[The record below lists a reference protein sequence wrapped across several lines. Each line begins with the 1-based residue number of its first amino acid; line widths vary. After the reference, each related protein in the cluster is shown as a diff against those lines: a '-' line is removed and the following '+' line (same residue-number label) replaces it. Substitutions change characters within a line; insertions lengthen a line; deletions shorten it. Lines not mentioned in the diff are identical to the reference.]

1 MSTTSPPTS
10 SRRLTSTSEREGKAI
25 ERRFGA
31 KNAAKVDRP
40 DHAKQDRTTS
50 GESSTV
56 SGSVTSGSA
65 VRRFWRDAFGS
76 MEALEAAS
84 LEALQATNEIGPVL
98 AASARS
104 WLDEPRNRELVSR
117 LRAAGVRMEV
127 PESERLHVA
136 GPGPLTGRTYVI
148 TGTLASMT
156 REEATAALERLGAK
170 VAGSVSKK
178 TTAVIVGEEA
188 GSKADKAKAL
198 GVTML
203 DEAAFRALIAENP
216 EP

>member
-1 MSTTSPPTS
+1 MIYALGI
-10 SRRLTSTSEREGKAI
+10 RHIGER
-25 ERRFGA
+25 GA
-31 KNAAKVDRP
+31 QVLAR
-40 DHAKQDRTTS
+40 
-50 GESSTV
+50 
-56 SGSVTSGSA
+56 
-65 VRRFWRDAFGS
+65 AFGS

-84 LEALQATNEIGPVL
+84 LEALQSTNEIGPVL
-98 AASARS
+98 AESARS

-127 PESERLHVA
+127 PESERVSA

-148 TGTLASMT
+148 TGTLSSMT

-170 VAGSVSKK
+170 VSGSVSKK

-188 GSKADKAKAL
+188 GSKADKARTL

-203 DEAAFRALIAENP
+203 DEAAFKALIAQNTEGVRLSSAQSL
-216 EP
+216 EPKSL